1 DSSRRLRLAH
11 EIQSRTQGQG
21 RARVQRNAARGAFQR
36 RGHAARNRGPQ
47 CRYGVVRGRC
57 GGLDPGWHP
66 ARAHGDRERR
76 GEAQAR
82 SIRRA
87 DAKTAIEG
95 RVGHLHDGCSR
106 THMSMSNQDDILAKI
121 LTAKAEEVIAA
132 QVARPFATVD
142 AEARLTPPP
151 RGFIWAL
158 RTRIVQDKPAVIA
171 EIKRASPS
179 RGVLREDFD
188 AAGIA
193 AAYERGGAT
202 CLSVL
207 TDRTFFQGAPEH
219 LVEARIAS
227 ALPALRKEFI
237 IDEYQVAESRALGA
251 DAILLIVAALDDARL
266 VSLEDCALDYRM
278 DVLVEVHDERE
289 LERALKLR
297 TPLVGINNRD
307 LRTFNVSLQT
317 TLDLAAKAPA
327 DRIIV
332 TESGIV
338 AQRDVAQM
346 RRHGVNVFLV
356 GEAFMRA
363 PDPGDALSALFG

>member
-1 DSSRRLRLAH
+1 
-11 EIQSRTQGQG
+11 
-21 RARVQRNAARGAFQR
+21 
-36 RGHAARNRGPQ
+36 
-47 CRYGVVRGRC
+47 
-57 GGLDPGWHP
+57 
-66 ARAHGDRERR
+66 
-76 GEAQAR
+76 
-82 SIRRA
+82 
-87 DAKTAIEG
+87 
-95 RVGHLHDGCSR
+95 
-106 THMSMSNQDDILAKI
+106 MSNQDDILAKI

-132 QVARPFATVD
+132 QVGRPFATVD
-142 AEARLTPPP
+142 AEAHLTPPP
-151 RGFIWAL
+151 RGFTWAL
-158 RTRIVQDKPAVIA
+158 RTRVAQDKPAVIA

-188 AAGIA
+188 AARIA

-207 TDRTFFQGAPEH
+207 TDRTFFQGAAEH

-237 IDEYQVAESRALGA
+237 IDEYQVAESRAL
-251 DAILLIVAALDDARL
+251 
-266 VSLEDCALDYRM
+266 EDCAIGYRM
-278 DVLVEVHDERE
+278 DVLVEVHDENE
-289 LERALKLR
+289 LERALKLKS
-297 TPLVGINNRD
+297 PLIGINNRD

-317 TLDLAAKAPA
+317 TLDLAAKAPP

-363 PDPGDALSALFG
+363 PDPGEALSTLFG